1 MQRMNLSKYFRSYRF
16 PGRPAAGPYS
26 VRSIQR
32 FRAAATRAQPRRR
45 YYPAARIQ
53 RAMGMP
59 SRVEVKS
66 FDVTPANADV
76 PLPGGAVGA
85 EPAAFA
91 GLCELNCVQAGNAF
105 YQRIGTKI
113 NVKSVMCR
121 FQFVNS
127 IVTATGAFSELPAV
141 LRYMVVYDRQTNAAF
156 PAMTDIL
163 QNNDTGAV
171 TLGSSVNITN
181 RDRFVV
187 LRDKQVELDY
197 ANQQSCWITEYIKCP
212 SLDVQF
218 KSSTDTIGDIT
229 TGAIYLMVFGVYQH
243 GPSMTSAQ
251 IQNIQ
256 ARVRYFDI

>member
-16 PGRPAAGPYS
+16 PGRPTAGPYS
-26 VRSIQR
+26 VRSTQR
-32 FRAAATRAQPRRR
+32 YRAASARAQPRRR
-45 YYPAARIQ
+45 YYQGARIL
-53 RAMGMP
+53 RAMGSS

-66 FDVTPANADV
+66 FDVTPGNTAIPV
-76 PLPGGAVGA
+76 PGGVTGA

-113 NVKSVMCR
+113 NVKSVMLR
-121 FQFVNS
+121 FQFLNS

-141 LRYMVVYDRQTNAAF
+141 LRYMVIYDRQTNGAF

-197 ANQQSCWITEYIKCP
+197 ANQQGAWITEYIKCP

-218 KSSTDTIGDIT
+218 KSSSDTIGDIT
-229 TGAIYLMVFGVYQH
+229 TGAIYLMVFGTYQD
-243 GPSMTSAQ
+243 GPAFTGAQ
-251 IQNIQ
+251 IQSIQ
-256 ARVRYFDI
+256 SRVRYYDI